1 MVKGEIYMIEYKSD
15 INKLKLYNSIMS
27 IIQKE
32 IGNGRLYEEI
42 ELDLDEQIANL
53 SRNGIV
59 SLPLLSHSS
68 VNEII
73 KFMNI
78 RHYWVRSTAIVNNEI
93 WLTYYYD

>member
-1 MVKGEIYMIEYKSD
+1 MIEYKSD

-59 SLPLLSHSS
+59 SLPILSHSS

-73 KFMNI
+73 KSMNV
-78 RHYWVRSTAIVNNEI
+78 RHYWVHSTVIVNNEI